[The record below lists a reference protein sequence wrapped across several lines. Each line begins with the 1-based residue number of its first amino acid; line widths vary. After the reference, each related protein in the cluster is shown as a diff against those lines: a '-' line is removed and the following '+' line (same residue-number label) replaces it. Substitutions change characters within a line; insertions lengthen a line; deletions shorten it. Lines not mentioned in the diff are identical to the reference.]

1 MYAKHNSES
10 NSTHVE
16 MLKLCSQA
24 MNNEEEHNTFIGVK
38 KQQISGSSTMEY
50 FLENCLSTPRY
61 PRLLAL
67 GD

>member
-16 MLKLCSQA
+16 MLKLCSRA

-38 KQQISGSSTMEY
+38 KQQISGSSTMTA
-50 FLENCLSTPRY
+50 SWKISWKTV
-61 PRLLAL
+61 LAHL
-67 GD
+67 GIHVS